1 MVSNTDASNGTVV
14 VNADGSYVYTPDAG
28 FSGADSFEY
37 TISDGEGGQDTATVS
52 INVEEVVAPPPPP
65 PGPSDN
71 NPPVAIDDSATT
83 SFETPF
89 NGNVLVNDSDPD
101 GDAITVVSNT
111 DASNGTVVVN
121 ADGSYV
127 YTPDAGFSGADSFEY
142 TISDGEG
149 GQDTATVSI
158 NVEEVVAPPPPPP
171 GPSDNN
177 PPVAIDDSATT
188 SFETPFNGNVLVNDS
203 DPDGDAITVVSN
215 TDASNGTV
223 VVNADGSYVYTP
235 DAGFSGAD
243 SFEYTISDGEGGQ
256 DTATVSINVEE
267 VVAPPPPPP
276 GPSDNNPPV
285 AIDDSATTSFETPF
299 NGNVLVND
307 SDPDGDAITVVSN
320 TDASN
325 GTVVVNADGSYVYT
339 PDAGF
344 SGADSFEYTISDG
357 EGGQDTATVSINVEE
372 VVAPPPPPPGP
383 SDNNPPVAIDDSAT
397 TSFETPFNG
406 NVLVNDSDPDGD
418 AITVVSNTDASNG
431 TVVVNADGSYVYT
444 PDAGFSGADSFEY
457 TISDGE
463 GGRGHRNGQHKC
475 GGVTSSS
482 TPTSTAKSGARCG
495 R

>member
-1 MVSNTDASNGTVV
+1 MILRETRLTISGNTAPQNGNLTL
-14 VNADGSYVYTPDAG
+14 NADGSFIYAPNVG
-28 FSGADSFEY
+28 FSGDDQFTY
-37 TISDGEGGQDTATVS
+37 TITDGNGNEDTATVTIS
-52 INVEEVVAPPPPP
+52 VEAPPPPP
-65 PGPSDN
+65 NLAPDAVDDNYVVAFEGSVSGNVVLENDSDPEGDTLTISGNTAPQNGSLTLNADGSFVYTPNLGFSGTDEFTYTITDGNGNEDTATVQFTVSAAEN

-357 EGGQDTATVSINVEE
+357 EGGQDTATVSINVE
-372 VVAPPPPPPGP
+372 ASPPPPP
-383 SDNNPPVAIDDSAT
+383 
-397 TSFETPFNG
+397 
-406 NVLVNDSDPDGD
+406 
-418 AITVVSNTDASNG
+418 
-431 TVVVNADGSYVYT
+431 
-444 PDAGFSGADSFEY
+444 
-457 TISDGE
+457 
-463 GGRGHRNGQHKC
+463 HRQIWR
-475 GGVTSSS
+475 
-482 TPTSTAKSGARCG
+482 PMR
-495 R
+495 